1 MRWGLN
7 KDSLNNFDCHF
18 TFRCL
23 YPIIIMGDVDS
34 ETKENNEMDHDGGVN
49 KHDQIV
55 LQP

>member
-18 TFRCL
+18 IFRCL